1 MSRPT
6 SLQGARWRDRC
17 AQHWPQALTALLLW
31 CAMLPLA
38 LGPGAGAATT
48 GAASTAQAAD
58 EWPLQWQGQPLRPL
72 ALSEVERRFADR
84 FPGRM
89 ARFAVEGTGE
99 LVLRDVTRPTRMLHP
114 ATDCWRGIGWRV
126 QAARLERDDD
136 GALWR
141 CFEARRDGR
150 RVRVCERIVGADGQS
165 FTDASA
171 WYWTA
176 ALGRSQGP
184 WRAVTHVTALEAP

>member
-1 MSRPT
+1 MRTTPHAPRP
-6 SLQGARWRDRC
+6 RWRDAI
-17 AQHWPQALTALLLW
+17 AQHWPQALVALLLW

-38 LGPGAGAATT
+38 LSPAAGAAA
-48 GAASTAQAAD
+48 GAAAPAD
-58 EWPLQWQGQPLRPL
+58 EWPLQWQGQSLRPL
-72 ALSEVERRFADR
+72 ALTEVERRFADR
-84 FPGRM
+84 FPGRI
-89 ARFAVEGTGE
+89 ARFDLGGSGE
-99 LVLRDVTRPTRMLHP
+99 LVLRDVNRPTRMLHP
-114 ATDCWRGIGWRV
+114 AADCWRGIGWQV
-126 QAARLERDDD
+126 QTARLERDEDA
-136 GALWR
+136 ALWR

-184 WRAVTHVTALEAP
+184 WRAVTQVTALESP